1 MHIRFVALALFG
13 AATVAACGG
22 GGGSSG
28 GGSPTV
34 PNPGPSTSAT
44 NPPSMPQQA
53 TVAGS
58 TAFVGQNGHTLY
70 MFSIDGNNVSNCTSA
85 SSADGVCTQFWPP
98 LAAPAGTVAPK
109 GTGFA
114 VFTRSDGTL
123 QWSYNGHPLYEY
135 VLDTAAGQDTGQGNM
150 LFGGLWTTARPA
162 GTATSAPST
171 APTSSP
177 TAPPTGY

>member
-1 MHIRFVALALFG
+1 MHIRFVATALFG
-13 AATVAACGG
+13 AAIVAACGG

-28 GGSPTV
+28 GGSPTI
-34 PNPGPSTSAT
+34 PHAAPTATS
-44 NPPSMPQQA
+44 NDPPSMPQQA

-70 MFSIDGNNVSNCTSA
+70 MFSIDGTNVSNCTSTPE
-85 SSADGVCTQFWPP
+85 ADGVCTSFWPP
-98 LAAPAGTVAPK
+98 YAAPAGTVAPA

-114 VFTRSDGTL
+114 VFTRSDGSL

-135 VLDTAAGQDTGQGNM
+135 SLDTAAGQDKGQGNTE
-150 LFGGLWTTARPA
+150 FGGLWTTARPA
-162 GTATSAPST
+162 GTATA

-177 TAPPTGY
+177 GSPGY